1 MLAGLLHRLPP
12 PWRPA
17 ASFLWAVVT
26 RFWFCWV
33 IVYASYRLKE
43 NYPFSN
49 NPMYTRWDDETY
61 VLHATDEKDQ
71 ILFFDQ
77 QFGQTAIRLKKMVKA
92 RVSRLKKDSATKA
105 LGEAA
110 HYQISGAEALKH
122 FHEKRW
128 AKVSPAAVYTTLK
141 LWRTE
146 LALEGGKV
154 VNHDARVVA
163 QYTPPSPA
171 VKEGAQP

>member
-1 MLAGLLHRLPP
+1 MPAGAPYRSLLRILGQ
-12 PWRPA
+12 W
-17 ASFLWAVVT
+17 LWILVS

-61 VLHATDEKDQ
+61 VLHTSDEKDN

-77 QFGQTAIRLKKMVKA
+77 QFGQTSIRLKKMVKA
-92 RVSRLKKDSATKA
+92 RISRLKKDATTKE
-105 LGEAA
+105 LGEEE
-110 HYQISGAEALKH
+110 HYRISGTEALKH

-128 AKVSPAAVYTTLK
+128 PKVNPPAAYTKLK
-141 LWRTE
+141 LWRTD
-146 LALEGGKV
+146 LAVEQGKIIHK
-154 VNHDARVVA
+154 NAHVVA
-163 QYTPPSPA
+163 EYTPPPA
-171 VKEGAQP
+171 TTAKVTQP